1 MSPPWPQQNCPLK
14 FLNWIE
20 LNWIMSHYAL
30 ANSENKRIP
39 SKHAGSDPEAFYLR
53 PVMAVTASVQPELG
67 RIVYASSSFPYPIQV
82 CVLFPKEGMD
92 HIVQYQPGS
101 DLHGLVRVWPNASGL
116 EASRCTGIIGP
127 GFWQDATGPLPVSH
141 FQTGLRSCTDSPNH
155 VVLNQPGSDLVLDD
169 CVRFWP
175 NGSGPEASRCARII
189 GPGFWQNATSPP
201 PESHFQTRF
210 FYSRPG
216 LHCAKPARIRFYY
229 GWLCQV
235 LAKRIRSGRE
245 PVRVQQLSGPLLANA
260 SEPSQI
266 WSGMFIGTFFHS
278 ATAGNLWQSS
288 IQLLLEICHSLP
300 FSCSRKFNCQSS
312 IQLLQEIFHSLPF
325 TCSRKFVAF
334 FHSAAAGNLWLSCIQ
349 PLQEICDRKAF

>member
-1 MSPPWPQQNCPLK
+1 
-14 FLNWIE
+14 
-20 LNWIMSHYAL
+20 MSHYAL

-141 FQTGLRSCTDSPNH
+141 FQTGLRSCTDGPNH

-175 NGSGPEASRCARII
+175 NGSGPEASRCERII
-189 GPGFWQNATSPP
+189 RPASGQRFRADPDRIC
-201 PESHFQTRF
+201 ESD
-210 FYSRPG
+210 
-216 LHCAKPARIRFYY
+216 PA
-229 GWLCQV
+229 C
-235 LAKRIRSGRE
+235 
-245 PVRVQQLSGPLLANA
+245 LL
-260 SEPSQI
+260 
-266 WSGMFIGTFFHS
+266 G
-278 ATAGNLWQSS
+278 
-288 IQLLLEICHSLP
+288 EIPRCRK
-300 FSCSRKFNCQSS
+300 SRKAARRGMC
-312 IQLLQEIFHSLPF
+312 LSL
-325 TCSRKFVAF
+325 SRRRDDHRKLGTVPSNSKHWRTTSF
-334 FHSAAAGNLWLSCIQ
+334 LQ
-349 PLQEICDRKAF
+349 PLS